1 MVWAIPSGTI
11 HSFHT
16 DSDELNVIAYHPDT
30 DWGPMDE
37 NHPMLNR
44 TWVDGEKID
53 NTRGRHERADLF
65 QTEQSLVQLL
75 WTYPIQRLELDERDE
90 AKQMQERSWNFG
102 IAILDEEEG
111 PPVEVRGAPG
121 RYRVSY
127 QRSEAG
133 RKQLHVRAAEKVVAS
148 VCFLVRGIQDF
159 RVRNASRRIECVL
172 KLDSLHQLRKQPGEV
187 LLKFPEV

>member
-1 MVWAIPSGTI
+1 M
-11 HSFHT
+11 
-16 DSDELNVIAYHPDT
+16 
-30 DWGPMDE
+30 
-37 NHPMLNR
+37 
-44 TWVDGEKID
+44 
-53 NTRGRHERADLF
+53 
-65 QTEQSLVQLL
+65 
-75 WTYPIQRLELDERDE
+75 
-90 AKQMQERSWNFG
+90 
-102 IAILDEEEG
+102 
-111 PPVEVRGAPG
+111 EVRGAPG